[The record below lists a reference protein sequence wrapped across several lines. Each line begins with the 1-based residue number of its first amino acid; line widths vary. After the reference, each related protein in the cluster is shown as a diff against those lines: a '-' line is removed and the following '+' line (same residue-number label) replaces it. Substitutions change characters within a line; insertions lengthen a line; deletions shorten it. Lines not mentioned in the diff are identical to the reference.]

1 MMDDGV
7 FGELK
12 PAETWPPVRALEL
25 AHRLSRRVVKL
36 EARLDR
42 MRDRV
47 RALEGSKTLA
57 KAYARD
63 ELKALRKAL
72 AGALRRIEALEARLA
87 RLEGR
92 PQPVAKAAGPLAGDP
107 LVAKAQGLPPGEVL
121 ALLSR
126 VIRDPHRVAVAEHY
140 CNRGDVAAALSIL
153 TLGERGE
160 VARVLQG
167 L

>member
-1 MMDDGV
+1 MMNDGV

-12 PAETWPPVRALEL
+12 PAETWPPVRALEM

-47 RALEGSKTLA
+47 KALEGSKSLA

-72 AGALRRIEALEARLA
+72 AGVLRRLEDLEARLA
-87 RLEGR
+87 ALEGR
-92 PQPVAKAAGPLAGDP
+92 PVAKAASPGARDP
-107 LVAKAQGLPPGEVL
+107 LLAKAQGLGAGEVMGYL
-121 ALLSR
+121 AR
-126 VIRDPHRVAVAEHY
+126 IVKDPARVAVAEHY
-140 CNRGDVAAALSIL
+140 ANRGDLQAALSVL
-153 TLGERGE
+153 TLEERAE
-160 VARVLQG
+160 VGRVLG
-167 L
+167 R